1 MLNIKSSSLSISR
14 HLRGNLRGRACSPG
28 GSIPHSP
35 VSLWASV
42 CQPCKILV
50 SRENEGVLH
59 QPGSDRRPPFGQPCR
74 GQSEHFWSQ
83 GPAFVQRDHEQPE
96 GGGLRMVHV
105 WRGDRRNV
113 VSRCCHSHSHQ
124 GHSRWVTGWFSTG
137 KRSKDKH
144 LHASQMI
151 PLLQV
156 CQWWAVRWAG
166 KKGAVSQWNA
176 STVRDTGIWFSHSP
190 YYSYVSLYPPS
201 DHAEP
206 SFIETSVYRA
216 AAPRKTRLFVS
227 RFTTRAKT
235 LTDSQPSLTPL
246 WLPVNRES
254 EKKWCRSGNSSA
266 CLLTGSEGSYEDTS
280 VAISDD
286 RTRTFT
292 ITLKKLQLRDS
303 GWYWCYA
310 GQQRIAVSL
319 VVTPRPTTSRLP
331 LPLPENWY
339 YNVFRLCIQWG
350 SRQSYSSSHSFIN
363 VSLKAA
369 LTRFGNTACEDAL

>member
-35 VSLWASV
+35 LSLSASV

-59 QPGSDRRPPFGQPCR
+59 HPGSDRRPPFGQPCR
-74 GQSEHFWSQ
+74 GKSEHFWSQ
-83 GPAFVQRDHEQPE
+83 GPAFVQCDHEQPE
-96 GGGLRMVHV
+96 GGGLWMVHV

-113 VSRCCHSHSHQ
+113 VSRCCHSHPHQ
-124 GHSRWVTGWFSTG
+124 GHSRWVTGLFSTD

-190 YYSYVSLYPPS
+190 YYNYVSLYPPS
-201 DHAEP
+201 DCVEP
-206 SFIETSVYRA
+206 SFIETSIYRA
-216 AAPRKTRLFVS
+216 AAPRNTVVCFRDLQPKLWRTVS
-227 RFTTRAKT
+227 PHWLPCDCLSTEKVRRSGVEVETLAPACWRVLKGATKT
-235 LTDSQPSLTPL
+235 LQWPSVMTELGL
-246 WLPVNRES
+246 
-254 EKKWCRSGNSSA
+254 
-266 CLLTGSEGSYEDTS
+266 
-280 VAISDD
+280 
-286 RTRTFT
+286 
-292 ITLKKLQLRDS
+292 
-303 GWYWCYA
+303 
-310 GQQRIAVSL
+310 
-319 VVTPRPTTSRLP
+319 SR
-331 LPLPENWY
+331 
-339 YNVFRLCIQWG
+339 
-350 SRQSYSSSHSFIN
+350 
-363 VSLKAA
+363 
-369 LTRFGNTACEDAL
+369 